1 MKPVR
6 RSNFGN
12 ACGSGRSTTKAI
24 VTLLLLLPSYHCHNC
39 TWPLLFNDDVDHRH
53 KKSQKKERDM
63 INPRE
68 IMFNDLSLRFEGVED
83 HMRKEMVVM
92 ELNN

>member
-1 MKPVR
+1 
-6 RSNFGN
+6 
-12 ACGSGRSTTKAI
+12 
-24 VTLLLLLPSYHCHNC
+24 
-39 TWPLLFNDDVDHRH
+39 
-53 KKSQKKERDM
+53 M